1 MISSKIFQDWPFWAK
16 VSKNTSERLLHNGL
30 DSLKSNEINNGN
42 ETWMMELSATNGSL
56 HQIIRILR
64 DKYLRDSPQ
73 VTYFKT
79 KNGKRISR
87 TDYTSFFHSPTPAK
101 EDDNNFIQSYRGT
114 GLRHSAE
121 MAELTAQTLGE
132 VALLA
137 FHISEIGNLP
147 FSSAVAR
154 LMRPCN
160 LHQHRLYRDANGQL
174 FGYVSWAWLDSDL
187 ARKGIPTPQALA
199 PHQWNEGSTLVIYDA
214 FATPLGLADVCT
226 DLTAGLFPDETMHLR
241 ITGELHEIVKFL
253 QSISNHVI
261 HPPVPSR
268 SHSSPPRRLAG
279 WYSRRTQTQV
289 QRSGRCG
296 FAAGQLLGHVC
307 SLGPSSPQ
315 VAHSG
320 CAHA

>member
-1 MISSKIFQDWPFWAK
+1 
-16 VSKNTSERLLHNGL
+16 
-30 DSLKSNEINNGN
+30 
-42 ETWMMELSATNGSL
+42 MELSATNGSL

-79 KNGKRISR
+79 KNGKRIAKRISR

-241 ITGELHEIVKFL
+241 INERCGSTAQAIPITKKIIEHSNFLPIDSNSIV
-253 QSISNHVI
+253 IDI
-261 HPPVPSR
+261 
-268 SHSSPPRRLAG
+268 LALL
-279 WYSRRTQTQV
+279 RTQLNQTNGV
-289 QRSGRCG
+289 R
-296 FAAGQLLGHVC
+296 A
-307 SLGPSSPQ
+307 
-315 VAHSG
+315 
-320 CAHA
+320 